1 MNGKTR
7 IIALGAAMAAQ
18 AVCAATSC
26 ITSGDV
32 TQVAKAGSAS
42 QASAAVALNAGTLA
56 GAAAAAPLEARDR
69 TSNVSVATAF
79 DFTPGGC
86 ALIIR

>member
-1 MNGKTR
+1 MKMKTFVWT
-7 IIALGAAMAAQ
+7 LGAAVAAQ
-18 AVCAATSC
+18 AVCAATC

-32 TQVAKAGSAS
+32 AQVAKAGSTSEAS
-42 QASAAVALNAGTLA
+42 GAVALNAGTLA
-56 GAAAAAPLEARDR
+56 AAAAAAPLEARDR
-69 TSNVSVATAF
+69 TSNVSEAKPF

>member
-1 MNGKTR
+1 MNEKTR
-7 IIALGAAMAAQ
+7 IIALGAALSAQ
-18 AVCAATSC
+18 ALYAATC

-32 TQVAKAGSAS
+32 EAVAKAGSAS
-42 QASAAVALNAGTLA
+42 APSAAITLTAGTLA
-56 GAAAAAPLEARDR
+56 AASSATPLDARDR

>member
-1 MNGKTR
+1 MKMKTFVWT
-7 IIALGAAMAAQ
+7 LGAAVAAQ
-18 AVCAATSC
+18 ALYAATC

-32 TQVAKAGSAS
+32 EAVAKAGSAS
-42 QASAAVALNAGTLA
+42 AASAAITLTAGTLA
-56 GAAAAAPLEARDR
+56 AASSATPLDARDR